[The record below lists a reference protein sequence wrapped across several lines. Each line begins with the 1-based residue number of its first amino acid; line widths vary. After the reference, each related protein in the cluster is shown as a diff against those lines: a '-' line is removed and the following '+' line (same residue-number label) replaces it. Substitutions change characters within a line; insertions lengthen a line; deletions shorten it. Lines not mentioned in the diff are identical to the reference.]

1 MRLWRV
7 VLFLLLCVV
16 AGFASS
22 AGALAFGSTALGSTA
37 STDPA
42 THEDG
47 STCPDSDHDHA
58 PCGPACPCTCCAGHG
73 TVSAA
78 FAPAQSRLVG
88 VTPPIRELEPPPPR
102 DLHPVEAPFSIFHPP
117 RA

>member
-22 AGALAFGSTALGSTA
+22 AGTLTVGS
-37 STDPA
+37 PA
-42 THEDG
+42 GTSEVTHEDG

-58 PCGPACPCTCCAGHG
+58 PCGPACPCTCCPGHARLA
-73 TVSAA
+73 AA
-78 FAPAQSRLVG
+78 FTPVDACLVWVVPPVSEVEAPA
-88 VTPPIRELEPPPPR
+88 PR
-102 DLHPVEAPFSIFHPP
+102 DLHPEEPSFSIFHPP
-117 RA
+117 RV